1 VPDVAAPRSVD
12 LLTRSAVKVLPE
24 GGLARKLALGRPLR
38 VKFGIDPTARSIHI
52 GQAIPL
58 QRMRAFQDQG
68 HVGVLIVGDYTAR
81 VGDPSGRS
89 AERKVLS
96 DEEIDANARAYFEQ
110 AVRILDRERTE
121 LRFNSEWLGKLDF
134 AGFLHLTRT
143 MTVSRM
149 LERNDFEKRFRSN
162 QPISISEFLY
172 PLMQGYDSVAIE
184 ADVEL
189 GGTDQEYNLLAGRDI
204 QIAYGQE
211 PQVVLTTPLINGTD
225 GSRKMSASLGNYI
238 PIDDPPNEM
247 YGKAMSCVD
256 EMMPDYYRLCLETDE
271 PPPPD
276 PYLAKREFARRLVE
290 RWHSPQA
297 AAAAEAAFDR
307 QFKQGRAAED
317 APVIRLPK
325 GDPIHMPALLA
336 DNGLAGSR
344 GEARRLIDQGGVR
357 IDGAPLAP
365 SELDVARDR
374 LAGHELRVGRRFA
387 HLAAD

>member
-1 VPDVAAPRSVD
+1 
-12 LLTRSAVKVLPE
+12 VLPE
-24 GGLARKLALGRPLR
+24 GGLEEKLALGRPLR

-68 HVGVLIVGDYTAR
+68 HIGVLIVGDYTAR

-89 AERKVLS
+89 KERPVLS
-96 DEEIDANARAYFEQ
+96 GEEIDSNARAYFEQ
-110 AVRILDRERTE
+110 ALKILDRERTE
-121 LRFNSEWLGKLDF
+121 LRFNSEWLKALDF
-134 AGFLHLTRT
+134 AAFLRLTRT

-149 LERNDFEKRFRSN
+149 LERNDFERRFRDN

-172 PLMQGYDSVAIE
+172 PLMQGYDSVAIA

-204 QIAYGQE
+204 QQAYGVA

-256 EMMPDYYRLCLETDE
+256 EMMPDYYRLCLESAD
-271 PPPPD
+271 PPPTD
-276 PYLAKREFARRLVE
+276 PYRAKREFARRLVE
-290 RWHSPQA
+290 RWHGTEA
-297 AAAAEAAFDR
+297 AVGAEAAFDR

-317 APVIRLPK
+317 APEIRLPD

-336 DNGLAGSR
+336 DNGLASSR
-344 GEARRLIDQGGVR
+344 GEARRLIQQGGVR
-357 IDGAPLAP
+357 IDGVALAAD
-365 SELDVARDR
+365 ELDVGRAR
-374 LAGHELRVGRRFA
+374 LAAHELRVGRRFVRVEP
-387 HLAAD
+387 D

>member
-1 VPDVAAPRSVD
+1 MPDIPALV
-12 LLTRSAVKVLPE
+12 RSAVKVLPE
-24 GGLARKLALGRPLR
+24 GGLEQKLALGRPLR

-68 HVGVLIVGDYTAR
+68 HLGVLIVGDYTAR

-89 AERKVLS
+89 KERPVLS
-96 DEEIDANARAYFEQ
+96 GEEIDANARAYFAQ
-110 AVRILDRERTE
+110 ALKILDAERTE
-121 LRFNSEWLGKLDF
+121 LRFNSEWLSKLDF
-134 AGFLHLTRT
+134 AGFLRLTRT

-149 LERNDFEKRFRSN
+149 LERNDFERRFRDN

-204 QIAYGQE
+204 QQAYGVA
-211 PQVVLTTPLINGTD
+211 PQVILTTPLINGTD

-238 PIDDPPNEM
+238 AIDDPPNEM

-256 EMMPDYYRLCLETDE
+256 ELMPDYYRLCLETED
-271 PPPPD
+271 PPPAD
-276 PYLAKREFARRLVE
+276 PYQAKREFARRLVE
-290 RWHSPQA
+290 RWHGAQA
-297 AAAAEAAFDR
+297 AASAEAAFDL

-317 APVIRLPK
+317 APELPLPAS
-325 GDPIHMPALLA
+325 DPVHVPALLA

-344 GEARRLIDQGGVR
+344 SQARRLIQEGGVR
-357 IDGAPLAP
+357 IDGVQLGAD
-365 SELDVARDR
+365 ELDVGRAR
-374 LAGHELRVGRRFA
+374 LAGHELRVGRRFVRIA
-387 HLAAD
+387 PA

>member
-1 VPDVAAPRSVD
+1 VPDVQA
-12 LLTRSAVKVLPE
+12 LTRSAVKVLPE
-24 GGLARKLALGRPLR
+24 GGLEQKLALGRPLR

-68 HVGVLIVGDYTAR
+68 HLGVLIVGDYTAR

-89 AERKVLS
+89 KERPVLS
-96 DEEIDANARAYFEQ
+96 GEEIDANARAYFEQ
-110 AVRILDRERTE
+110 ALRILDADRTE

-134 AGFLHLTRT
+134 AGFLQLTRT

-204 QIAYGQE
+204 QIAYGQA
-211 PQVVLTTPLINGTD
+211 PQVVLTTPLINGLD
-225 GSRKMSASLGNYI
+225 GQRKMSASLGNYI

-256 EMMPDYYRLCLETDE
+256 EMMPDFYRLCLESDE
-271 PPPPD
+271 PPPAD
-276 PYLAKREFARRLVE
+276 PYTAKREFARRLVE
-290 RWHSPQA
+290 RWHGAEA

-317 APVIRLPK
+317 APEIRLPD
-325 GDPIHMPALLA
+325 GDPIHMPALLHQ
-336 DNGLAGSR
+336 NGLAASR
-344 GEARRLIDQGGVR
+344 GEARRLIAQGGVR
-357 IDGAPLAP
+357 IDGGPLAAD
-365 SELDVARDR
+365 ELDVARAR
-374 LAGHELRVGRRFA
+374 LAGHELRVGRRFVRIA
-387 HLAAD
+387 PD